1 MLEAI
6 ILHTTLTILP
16 IDSALYVHLWP
27 ISFNYSLLRQIIR
40 NKMAY
45 TYRTNYDQR

>member
-1 MLEAI
+1 MIVAI
-6 ILHTTLTILP
+6 ISHDFDLP